1 MKYGQVY
8 NVPEGMSYDDYSIDI
23 LWDVIETKSK
33 YNNVYVKV
41 HNDKYSNQDLD
52 EKIVERFTGGIINE
66 NDKYG
71 YIDENMNITIPVI
84 YNGIYDLTITNKFLK
99 TATGEKFEID
109 YSNYVRISNDNG
121 NGIATKQGKILMEC
135 QYGNIIYYGYNTF
148 VVTKKVNDTW
158 KMGVVDINNNIVI
171 DFIDGFISQYYFTS
185 TQYAIYSV
193 INDNHGYEGV
203 IDRNF
208 NIILEPIYSD
218 VTMWDI
224 DFYNSDGIYKEEYF
238 DKNNK
243 YHEDYFVVE
252 KDGKRAVLD
261 VEGNIKIDY
270 CNLSVYQLWNQYE
283 KTVRNSMKK

>member
-1 MKYGQVY
+1 
-8 NVPEGMSYDDYSIDI
+8 MSYDDYSIDI
-23 LWDVIETKSK
+23 LWDVIETKAK
-33 YNNVYVKV
+33 YNNVYLKV
-41 HNDKYSNQDLD
+41 HNAKYSNPDLD
-52 EKIVERFTGGIINE
+52 EKIVKKFTGGIINE
-66 NDKYG
+66 DDKYG
-71 YIDENMNITIPVI
+71 YIDENMNITIPTI
-84 YNGIYDLTITNKFLK
+84 YNGIYDLTINNEFLT
-99 TATGEKFEID
+99 TATSEKFEID

-121 NGIATKQGKILMEC
+121 NGIANKQGKILIEC

-148 VVTKKVNDTW
+148 VVTKKVNDSW

-171 DFIDGFISQYYFTS
+171 DFIDGYMSQNYFTS

-193 INDNHGYEGV
+193 INDNHSYEGV

-208 NIILEPIYSD
+208 NIILQPIYSD

-224 DFYNSDGIYKEEYF
+224 DFYNSAGIYKEEYF
-238 DKNNK
+238 DKTNK

-283 KTVRNSMKK
+283 KTVKNSMKK

>member
-8 NVPEGMSYDDYSIDI
+8 DYPEGTIYDDYSIDI
-23 LWDVIETKSK
+23 LWNVIETKSK

-41 HNDKYSNQDLD
+41 RNDKYSNPDLD
-52 EKIVERFTGGIINE
+52 EKLIEKFAGGIINE
-66 NDKYG
+66 NGKYG
-71 YIDENMNITIPVI
+71 YIDENMNITIPSI
-84 YNGIYDLTITNKFLK
+84 YNGIYDLTITNQFLK

-171 DFIDGFISQYYFTS
+171 DFIDGFISQTYFTS
-185 TQYAIYSV
+185 SQYAIYNV
-193 INDNHGYEGV
+193 INKNHSYEGV

-208 NIILEPIYSD
+208 NIILQPIYSD
-218 VTMWDI
+218 VTMWNIDI
-224 DFYNSDGIYKEEYF
+224 SNSDGIYKDDYF
-238 DKNNK
+238 DINNK

-252 KDGKRAVLD
+252 KDNKRAVID
-261 VEGNIKIDY
+261 AKGNIKIDY
-270 CNLSVYQLWNQYE
+270 CDLSVYDLWNKYE
-283 KTVRNSMKK
+283 RTVANSMKK

>member
-171 DFIDGFISQYYFTS
+171 DFIDGFMSQYYFTS

>member
-41 HNDKYSNQDLD
+41 HNNKYSNPDLD
-52 EKIVERFTGGIINE
+52 EKLVDRFTGGIINK

-84 YNGIYDLTITNKFLK
+84 YNGIYDLTITNEFLK

-171 DFIDGFISQYYFTS
+171 DFIDGFMSQNYFTS

-218 VTMWDI
+218 ITMWDI
-224 DFYNSDGIYKEEYF
+224 DIGD
-238 DKNNK
+238 

-261 VEGNIKIDY
+261 IEGNIKIDY
-270 CNLSVYQLWNQYE
+270 CNSSVYDLWNEYE
-283 KTVRNSMKK
+283 RTVRNSLKNN

>member
-1 MKYGQVY
+1 
-8 NVPEGMSYDDYSIDI
+8 MSYDDYSIDI
-23 LWDVIETKSK
+23 LWDVIETKAK
-33 YNNVYVKV
+33 YNNVQLKV
-41 HNDKYSNQDLD
+41 HNAKYSNPDLD
-52 EKIVERFTGGIINE
+52 EKIVKKFTGGIINE
-66 NDKYG
+66 DDKYG
-71 YIDENMNITIPVI
+71 YIDENMNITIPTI
-84 YNGIYDLTITNKFLK
+84 YNGIYDLTINNEFLT
-99 TATGEKFEID
+99 TATSEKFEID

-121 NGIATKQGKILMEC
+121 NGIANKQGKILIEC

-148 VVTKKVNDTW
+148 VVTKKVNDSW

-171 DFIDGFISQYYFTS
+171 DFIDGYMSQNYFTS

-193 INDNHGYEGV
+193 INDNHSYEGV

-208 NIILEPIYSD
+208 NIILQPIYSD

-224 DFYNSDGIYKEEYF
+224 DFYNSAGIYKEEYF
-238 DKNNK
+238 DKTNK

-283 KTVRNSMKK
+283 KTVKNSMKK

>member
-8 NVPEGMSYDDYSIDI
+8 DVPEGLSYDDYSIDI
-23 LWDVIETKSK
+23 LWEVIETKSK

-41 HNDKYSNQDLD
+41 HNDKYSNP
-52 EKIVERFTGGIINE
+52 KIVEKFTGGIINE

-71 YIDENMNITIPVI
+71 YVDENMNITIPAI
-84 YNGIYDLTITNKFLK
+84 YNGIYDLTITNEFLT

-109 YSNYVRISNDNG
+109 YSNYVRISNDKG
-121 NGIATKQGKILMEC
+121 NGIANKQGKILMEC

-171 DFIDGFISQYYFTS
+171 DFIDGFMSQDYFTS
-185 TQYAIYSV
+185 TEYATYSV

-208 NIILEPIYSD
+208 NIILPPIYSD
-218 VTMWDI
+218 VTMRNI

-243 YHEDYFVVE
+243 YYEDYFVVE

-270 CNLSVYQLWNQYE
+270 CNSSVYELWNQYE
-283 KTVRNSMKK
+283 KAVRNSMKK

>member
-8 NVPEGMSYDDYSIDI
+8 DYPEGTIYDDYSIDI
-23 LWDVIETKSK
+23 LWNVIETKSK

-41 HNDKYSNQDLD
+41 RNDKYSNPDLD
-52 EKIVERFTGGIINE
+52 EKLIEKFAGGIINE
-66 NDKYG
+66 NGKYG
-71 YIDENMNITIPVI
+71 YIDENMNITIPSI
-84 YNGIYDLTITNKFLK
+84 YNGIYDLTITNQFLK

-171 DFIDGFISQYYFTS
+171 DFIDGFISQTYFTS
-185 TQYAIYSV
+185 SQYAIYNV
-193 INDNHGYEGV
+193 INKNHSYEGV

-208 NIILEPIYSD
+208 NIILQPIYSD
-218 VTMWDI
+218 VTMWSIDI
-224 DFYNSDGIYKEEYF
+224 SNSDGIYKDDYF
-238 DKNNK
+238 DINNK

-252 KDGKRAVLD
+252 KDNKRAVID
-261 VEGNIKIDY
+261 AKGNIKIDY
-270 CNLSVYQLWNQYE
+270 CDLSVYDLWNEYE
-283 KTVRNSMKK
+283 RTVRNSMKK

>member
-41 HNDKYSNQDLD
+41 HNNKYSNPDLD
-52 EKIVERFTGGIINE
+52 EKLVDRFTGGIIKKN
-66 NDKYG
+66 NKYG
-71 YIDENMNITIPVI
+71 YIDENMNITIPEI
-84 YNGIYDLTITNKFLK
+84 YNGIYDLTITNEFLK

-171 DFIDGFISQYYFTS
+171 DFIDGFMSQEYFTS
-185 TQYAIYSV
+185 TQYAIYNV
-193 INDNHGYEGV
+193 INENRSYEGI
-203 IDRNF
+203 IDRNL
-208 NIILEPIYSD
+208 NIILQPIYSD

-238 DKNNK
+238 DENNK

-270 CNLSVYQLWNQYE
+270 CNSSVYELWNQYE